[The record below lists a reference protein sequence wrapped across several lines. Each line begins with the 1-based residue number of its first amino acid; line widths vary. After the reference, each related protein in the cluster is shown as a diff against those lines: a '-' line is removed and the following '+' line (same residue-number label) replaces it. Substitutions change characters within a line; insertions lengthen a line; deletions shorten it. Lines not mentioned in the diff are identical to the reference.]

1 MNISYEQ
8 IHAYLDNPTEQ
19 QREELRAIAK
29 KELLD
34 ALSLIVNNI
43 NKLKAK
49 GLEEALFYNP
59 GRELEKVYRTKEI
72 TKAELEANPLKAAYE
87 KYVLPIT
94 YGVVNLSYPAVLLAI
109 LADIPPLTYEK
120 AEALAIKN
128 AEKYIEKIQKET
140 GSNIDQIARIMRD
153 FIRHIHT
160 LVYDAYHKKE
170 YNALAQ
176 IIRTWQ
182 EETARIETFI
192 KEPVTDKENDV
203 YYKQLEDLEN
213 EYRKQSEAY
222 DRNIDRREQAR
233 AILAGILKRLFPGN
247 TELIRKEISIA
258 DKVNSF
264 ENYIF
269 LPNNSIHQFIKQA
282 LNSPQKVAAIKKGI
296 ISTQK
301 NMVTEDISITYNGQD
316 GSIVTIELARTKE
329 LFKDRVRGGAKLY
342 NFFLQK
348 TNEQYRKEQTTF
360 LLQELVDLGIYANK
374 DSAYR
379 GIRTITNKMINMY
392 IEGLMID
399 YEGGKKKEKRNIK
412 AALIAQR
419 DISYTACAVS
429 LPPIIREN
437 TRYITIL
444 PDWNY
449 RLSENGFMLLDYIY
463 FLARQNAENIKKDHT
478 FTISL
483 EAVRVRLGLP
493 TPERAGK
500 DPKRL
505 IIDPIEKAI
514 EDIEDHRNGTD
525 IKITPM
531 YNPDYKNIHEYLKG
545 YLQIQLDTKAEAYM
559 FKIAKDKE
567 KEIKQAEKR
576 KEKARI
582 IAQAKIEEKNKKQV
596 KMPIK

>member
-1 MNISYEQ
+1 MDTIYTE
-8 IHAYLDNPTEQ
+8 IHAYLENPTEQ
-19 QREELRAIAK
+19 QRER
-29 KELLD
+29 
-34 ALSLIVNNI
+34 LI
-43 NKLKAK
+43 KKAK
-49 GLEEALFYNP
+49 AEADSGIKNIYSNFKWLKDNSLEEALFYNP
-59 GRELEKVYRTKEI
+59 GKEIERAYRTKEI
-72 TKAELEANPLKAAYE
+72 TKEEMLNNPLKAVYE
-87 KYVLPIT
+87 RYVLPIN
-94 YGVVNLSYPAVLLAI
+94 YGVIELEYPAA
-109 LADIPPLTYEK
+109 
-120 AEALAIKN
+120 ALAALDKTQPDYKQAINKAVKI
-128 AEKYIEKIQKET
+128 AEDFIQKVQKKTKCSLGQLAFITKDYISHIYANCYNIYHQREYQQLSDTIRVWTEKTEKIET
-140 GSNIDQIARIMRD
+140 
-153 FIRHIHT
+153 
-160 LVYDAYHKKE
+160 L
-170 YNALAQ
+170 
-176 IIRTWQ
+176 
-182 EETARIETFI
+182 I
-192 KEPVTDKENDV
+192 KEPVTDRENDIYYNQLEEIEKEFERQSEV
-203 YYKQLEDLEN
+203 YYYNAYKAE
-213 EYRKQSEAY
+213 EAR
-222 DRNIDRREQAR
+222 DITEE
-233 AILAGILKRLFPGN
+233 ILKRIFPGN
-247 TELIRKEISIA
+247 TELIRKEISIT

-329 LFKDRVRGGAKLY
+329 LFKDRVRGGAKMY

-348 TNEQYRKEQTTF
+348 TNEQYRQEKTTF

-379 GIRTITNKMINMY
+379 GIKTITDKMMNMY
-392 IEGLMID
+392 IQGLMIE

-412 AALIAQR
+412 ASLIAQR
-419 DISYTACAVS
+419 DISYTGCTIS

-463 FLARQNAENIKKDHT
+463 FLARQNAENIKKNHT

-582 IAQAKIEEKNKKQV
+582 IAQAKIEEKNKNQV
-596 KMPIK
+596 KIPLK